1 MGAEHRPAA
10 VRRKT
15 GLPIDAYFSGTK
27 LRWILDNT
35 PHGQRRAEAGELLF
49 GTVDSWL
56 MWKLTNGAV
65 HATDVTNASRTILFN
80 IDTLSWDEE
89 LDLPGAMLPEVRSSS
104 ELYGHTVGN
113 LFRGQAIPITGVAGD
128 QQAALFGQA
137 CFRPGMAK
145 NTYGTGCFVLMNT
158 GPRRIESDSGL
169 VTTIAWG
176 LGGETTYALE
186 SSIFSAGAT
195 VQWLRD
201 GLAIINDASEME
213 ALAASVPDPGGVYL
227 VPAFA
232 GLGAPDWDMYAR
244 GAIVGLTRGT
254 TRAHIARAGLE
265 ATAYQTREV
274 VEAMAEDTGLDVGE
288 LRVDGGGT
296 ANDLLMQFQA
306 DILGAPLDRPAVAET
321 TALGAA
327 YLAGLST
334 GFWDDLA
341 QIEALRENDETF
353 RPRMPAE
360 ERERRFRRWRR
371 AVERAKGWA
380 KDEN

>member
-89 LDLPGAMLPEVRSSS
+89 LMEELDIPGAMLPEVRSSS

-186 SSIFSAGAT
+186 GSIFSAGAT

-213 ALAASVPDPGGVYL
+213 ALGRLRARSRRRIPG
-227 VPAFA
+227 A
-232 GLGAPDWDMYAR
+232 GLRQSGRSRLGHVRPGR
-244 GAIVGLTRGT
+244 HR
-254 TRAHIARAGLE
+254 RADERHDQ
-265 ATAYQTREV
+265 AYQTREV
-274 VEAMAEDTGLDVGE
+274 VSAMAEDTGLDVGE

-296 ANDLLMQFQA
+296 ANDLLLQFQA

-360 ERERRFRRWRR
+360 ERERRFPPMEAGRR
-371 AVERAKGWA
+371 AGQGLGQG
-380 KDEN
+380 